1 MYNVLFF
8 FSMVKSEYLFSPSFK
23 KPYFFNFMF
32 NETVRIKINSKK

>member
-8 FSMVKSEYLFSPSFK
+8 LNGLSQ
-23 KPYFFNFMF
+23 PYFLNFIF